1 MVPVICIYIKLG
13 LIYLTSGS
21 IYLKF
26 GPIYLKFGPIYLT
39 SGPIYL
45 KFGPIYLTS
54 DHIYVG
60 MASSEAS
67 EASELWER
75 ESASTS
81 TRVLFRYF
89 TQIGS
94 RAQTSDQASFRL
106 LHPHQFAG
114 SNRLL
119 HPHQRPGSHQPCGS
133 CFKPTS
139 TPQWLLNLNGY
150 KSSIVVRGS
159 GGCYIARMRKVVV
172 VAILQ
177 ECVR

>member
-13 LIYLTSGS
+13 LVYLTSGS

-45 KFGPIYLTS
+45 KLGPIYLTS
-54 DHIYVG
+54 EHIYVE
-60 MASSEAS
+60 MAASEAS
-67 EASELWER
+67 EASELCER

-81 TRVLFRYF
+81 TRVLFVYF
-89 TQIGS
+89 THISS
-94 RAQTSDQASFRL
+94 RAQTSDQASL
-106 LHPHQFAG
+106 
-114 SNRLL
+114 RLL

-133 CFKPTS
+133 CFKPAS

-150 KSSIVVRGS
+150 KSSIAVKGWW
-159 GGCYIARMRKVVV
+159 
-172 VAILQ
+172 
-177 ECVR
+177 E

>member
-13 LIYLTSGS
+13 LIYLTSGP
-21 IYLKF
+21 IYLKL
-26 GPIYLKFGPIYLT
+26 GPIYLKIGPIYLNFGPIYLT

-45 KFGPIYLTS
+45 KLGPIYLPS
-54 DHIYVG
+54 EHIYVE
-60 MASSEAS
+60 MAASEAS
-67 EASELWER
+67 EASELCER

-81 TRVLFRYF
+81 TRVLFGYF
-89 TQIGS
+89 TQISS

-150 KSSIVVRGS
+150 KSSIVVKGWW
-159 GGCYIARMRKVVV
+159 
-172 VAILQ
+172 
-177 ECVR
+177 E